1 MTDKEKIKE
10 LEEEIEGLRDSLEEQ
25 RNIICEVIVDLEEWE
40 LKYKN
45 AMNESMAQ
53 YRKLQNYM
61 KNYENHIN

>member
-25 RNIICEVIVDLEEWE
+25 RTIIREVIVDLEEWE